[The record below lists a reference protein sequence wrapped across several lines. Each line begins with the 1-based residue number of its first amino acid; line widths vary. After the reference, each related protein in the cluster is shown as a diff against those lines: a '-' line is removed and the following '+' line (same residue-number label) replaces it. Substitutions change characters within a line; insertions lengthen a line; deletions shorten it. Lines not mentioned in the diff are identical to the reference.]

1 MGHPK
6 PSVCRALQGG
16 GWQAPQ
22 RVRRWTQDQLGCGL
36 PQPKPLP
43 VPCLASCT
51 WQPHKRRSAHSIGL
65 SACLP
70 PTHSSSPGAFCF
82 QGHLWPPFLRCVRAR
97 GLRSRCLAQIHILFL
112 SLCNNQCSW
121 WSWAELGPGREA
133 GATSSWKPSAWP
145 CCCDYH
151 TPSCCTVSMV

>member
-6 PSVCRALQGG
+6 PSVCRALQSG

-22 RVRRWTQDQLGCGL
+22 RVTDGPKTSWAVTYPSQSLFLSPAWPPALGSPTKDEVCI
-36 PQPKPLP
+36 
-43 VPCLASCT
+43 V
-51 WQPHKRRSAHSIGL
+51 

-70 PTHSSSPGAFCF
+70 VSPPPRCPPGAFCF

-97 GLRSRCLAQIHILFL
+97 GLKSLCLAQIHILFL

-121 WSWAELGPGREA
+121 WSRAELGPGREA